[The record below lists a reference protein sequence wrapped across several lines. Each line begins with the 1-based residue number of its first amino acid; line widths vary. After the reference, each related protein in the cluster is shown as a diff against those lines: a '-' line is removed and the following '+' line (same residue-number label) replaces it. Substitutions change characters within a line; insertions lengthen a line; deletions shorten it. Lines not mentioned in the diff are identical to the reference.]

1 MPLMQSLP
9 MLNDLSEADLKLALA
24 YASPTERVL
33 INKILDELKQRELRE
48 RAQNDFMAFVEYIWP
63 EFINGR
69 HHRRMAKLF
78 CDVASGREK
87 RVIINLGPRH
97 ALTTDTIIPTTEGMK
112 TMAELQP
119 GDFVFGSDGCPTL
132 VIGKSEV
139 FENRQLYKVTT
150 DDGFSLTVDGEHLWT
165 VSVHRGERKYFDY
178 TTEQLWER
186 QNGAMFRA
194 TRKTKEIK
202 RQNVPLID
210 PSKVRLPMLPPMA
223 PLERPEANLLVDPY
237 VLGVWLGDGSKNNGV
252 ITCCDADATVIRK
265 EIEHRGYITTDQNTK
280 YTFGVLGLKVKL
292 RDIGVLSNKHIPDVY
307 MDASEAQ
314 RRDLL
319 KGLMDTDGCVSK
331 KGQCYWMQSDKALI
345 DQVRVLLASLGIKNS
360 VCESE
365 AKIGDK
371 TYGPTWRISFYAND
385 IAVLPRKEE
394 RTLKGNR
401 TFGRYI
407 KVEKLGV
414 IGNTQ
419 CIKVNRKDGL
429 FIAGEGHI
437 ITHNTKSEF
446 TSYLLPAWLLGKFPN
461 KKIMQVSN
469 TSELAEG
476 FGRKVRNLVGSERY
490 REIFPDVELRQD
502 SKAAGRWNTNKNGE
516 YFATGVGGALAGRGA
531 DMCIVDDPHT
541 EAEALAARTNP
552 AIYDK
557 TYDWYTSG
565 PRQRLQPGGSILICM
580 TRWHASDLT
589 GQILEA
595 AQKSDKMDQWRL
607 VQFPAILPSG
617 KPLWPE
623 FWSLEE
629 LEAVKAEIPNSKWQ
643 AQYQQEPTSEE
654 GALIKRE
661 WWQEWTRDNPP
672 NNIEFTLMSWDT
684 AFEKHN
690 NADYSAM
697 TVWGV
702 FDHED
707 ENGNMQPNI
716 ILLDA
721 VKKRVEFPELKE
733 WVLEAYKEWE
743 PDGVIIEKRASGA
756 SLIQELRRMGIPVQ
770 EFTPTKGNDKISRV
784 NSVADIFASG
794 YVWAPQ
800 TRWAEEVIDDV
811 ASFPAGKHDDIVD
824 TVSMALIRFRQGGFV
839 GTKRDEPEEE
849 QYFRRKVTYY

>member
-1 MPLMQSLP
+1 MKLE
-9 MLNDLSEADLKLALA
+9 DLTPEQLQVVQNNLAKLTPEKQAQFQQ
-24 YASPTERVL
+24 VL
-33 INKILDELKQRELRE
+33 QELQKRKAGEVAQVHFLD
-48 RAQNDFMAFVEYIWP
+48 FVKHMWP
-63 EFINGR
+63 GFIGGR
-69 HHRRMAKLF
+69 HHR
-78 CDVASGREK
+78 
-87 RVIINLGPRH
+87 I
-97 ALTTDTIIPTTEGMK
+97 
-112 TMAELQP
+112 MAE
-119 GDFVFGSDGCPTL
+119 
-132 VIGKSEV
+132 K
-139 FENRQLYKVTT
+139 FEAVA
-150 DDGFSLTVDGEHLWT
+150 
-165 VSVHRGERKYFDY
+165 RG
-178 TTEQLWER
+178 
-186 QNGAMFRA
+186 
-194 TRKTKEIK
+194 EIK
-202 RQNVPLID
+202 RLAI
-210 PSKVRLPMLPPMA
+210 SLPP
-223 PLERPEANLLVDPY
+223 R
-237 VLGVWLGDGSKNNGV
+237 
-252 ITCCDADATVIRK
+252 
-265 EIEHRGYITTDQNTK
+265 H
-280 YTFGVLGLKVKL
+280 
-292 RDIGVLSNKHIPDVY
+292 
-307 MDASEAQ
+307 
-314 RRDLL
+314 
-319 KGLMDTDGCVSK
+319 
-331 KGQCYWMQSDKALI
+331 
-345 DQVRVLLASLGIKNS
+345 
-360 VCESE
+360 
-365 AKIGDK
+365 
-371 TYGPTWRISFYAND
+371 
-385 IAVLPRKEE
+385 
-394 RTLKGNR
+394 
-401 TFGRYI
+401 
-407 KVEKLGV
+407 
-414 IGNTQ
+414 
-419 CIKVNRKDGL
+419 
-429 FIAGEGHI
+429 
-437 ITHNTKSEF
+437 TKSEF
-446 TSYLLPAWLLGKFPN
+446 ASYLLPAWFLGNYPQKQ
-461 KKIMQVSN
+461 IMQASH
-469 TSELAEG
+469 TADLAVN

-580 TRWHASDLT
+580 TRWHSRDLT

-661 WWQEWTRDNPP
+661 WWREWTRDNPP

-702 FDHED
+702 FDYED

-733 WVLEAYKEWE
+733 WVLEPYKEWE